1 MPADCRT
8 FSARPILSSDEP
20 QADKHKLERYLHDGR
35 QASCR
40 DYMLSLLLRGYLALQ
55 LVQGCFHE
63 LTHQLPRA
71 APWLS
76 L

>member
-1 MPADCRT
+1 MHAAAQFMPAGCRT

-40 DYMLSLLLRGYLALQ
+40 ICHVAAAAENLP
-55 LVQGCFHE
+55 GCGKLCF
-63 LTHQLPRA
+63 R
-71 APWLS
+71 S
-76 L
+76 MN